1 MLAVLALLTAF
12 PPAVQTAGTAP
23 APPPAVLNGPGSN
36 VRWSVAGTVTDL
48 ARDDQ
53 GRILYCTAE
62 REVGRLAPGAGV
74 TVLGTAA
81 SFPNELRAVAASGS
95 TVVTLDFGG
104 DVRTLPNGAPPAA
117 WVYDDEYM
125 ILDATDLIVDARGSF
140 LIASATPSS
149 GARAINWIQSNG
161 VDWGYYLVKHQ
172 PIALAHDPL
181 TGGIL
186 FTDATQGG
194 HLRLVQAGS
203 PIRATSA
210 LDTLTLPG
218 VSAAAGDGDLAV
230 AANGDVYWIAGGS
243 VYRHERAG
251 GTTMLLAS
259 GLGALRGV
267 VIAPATSYSGHDA
280 PYSLFVAEGAGPTYI
295 RELAPVASAASL
307 VANDQGDPPG
317 RGRPVNL
324 IFGFQAFELAAD
336 NQGRLLLGGS
346 SWGNPY
352 YVKRVTLSG
361 TPGITTVA
369 TTANGLVGTVEGL
382 AVGADDAIYALARDG
397 RIQRITEN
405 PLTVTTVFSDPGAQI
420 GNGKDLVM
428 DIDGSFYVGTSDG
441 WDFGKVLKATAGGSA
456 TLLTLTQETR
466 GLAASLYFSQWN
478 NMAFHGTVDEL
489 DLGSSTVTSLP
500 GFAGINFANG
510 GLGGSTWGDGDLCVD
525 VEGTIYALSEDDWSL
540 VRYHAD
546 LDGCER
552 IGSGYLGHP
561 SGLAIAPSTAAAGS
575 STGWSLYV
583 AEYTNLYEIPSV
595 PAPAPTLA
603 NTVLGVVVR
612 RTLTGAPHPRHGRP
626 SALGT
631 ASQAGAPGL
640 VVGTDGAELLALA
653 PTSGTFQPLA
663 GPDQG
668 LRGRILAVAGSTDGL
683 RLLALN
689 DRAEIFELRAGRVR
703 QLAVD
708 PVRCAALVERYRSA
722 PQLATRLV
730 DPWSG
735 ASTWYALDGWAV
747 WRVGAAR

>member
-1 MLAVLALLTAF
+1 MLAALALLPAAF
-12 PPAVQTAGTAP
+12 PAPVQTAGSAS
-23 APPPAVLNGPGSN
+23 APPPAILNGPGSD
-36 VRWSVAGTVTDL
+36 VRWSVPGTVTDL
-48 ARDDQ
+48 ARDAQ

-62 REVGRLAPGAGV
+62 REVGRMAPGAGV

-95 TVVTLDFGG
+95 TVVTLDLGG
-104 DVRTLPNGAPPAA
+104 NVRTLPNGAPPAA

-149 GARAINWIQSNG
+149 GVRAINWIQSNG

-218 VSAAAGDGDLAV
+218 VSAASGDGDLAV
-230 AANGDVYWIAGGS
+230 AANGDVYWIAGDS
-243 VYRHERAG
+243 VYLHERAS
-251 GTTMLLAS
+251 GTTTLLAS

-267 VIAPATSYSGHDA
+267 VIAPATSYSGHGA

-317 RGRPVNL
+317 RGRPVNVV
-324 IFGFQAFELAAD
+324 FGFQAYELAAD
-336 NQGRLLLGGS
+336 NQGRLLLGGTN
-346 SWGNPY
+346 WGNPHF
-352 YVKRVTLSG
+352 VKRVTLTSP
-361 TPGITTVA
+361 PGITTVA
-369 TTANGLVGTVEGL
+369 STASGLVGTVEGL
-382 AVGADDAIYALARDG
+382 VVGADDAIYALARDG

-405 PLTVTTVFSDPGAQI
+405 PLTVTTIFTDPGAQI

-441 WDFGKVLKATAGGSA
+441 WDFGKVLKASPGGSA

-466 GLAASLYFSQWN
+466 GLAASLHGSLYFSQWN
-478 NMAFHGTVDEL
+478 NMAFHGSVDEL
-489 DLGSSTVTSLP
+489 DLGDSSVTALP
-500 GFAGINFANG
+500 GFGGINFANG

-525 VEGTIYALSEDDWSL
+525 VEGTVYALSEDDWSL
-540 VRYHAD
+540 VRYRAD
-546 LDGCER
+546 LEGNER

-561 SGLAIAPSTAAAGS
+561 SGLVIAPSTAEAS
-575 STGWSLYV
+575 STTGWSLYV
-583 AEYTNLYEIPSV
+583 AEYSNLYEIPSV

-612 RTLTGAPHPRHGRP
+612 RTLAGAPHPRFGRP
-626 SALGT
+626 AALGT
-631 ASQAGAPGL
+631 IPLATGPVLLLGTEGGA
-640 VVGTDGAELLALA
+640 LLALEPA
-653 PTSGTFQPLA
+653 
-663 GPDQG
+663 
-668 LRGRILAVAGSTDGL
+668 
-683 RLLALN
+683 
-689 DRAEIFELRAGRVR
+689 
-703 QLAVD
+703 
-708 PVRCAALVERYRSA
+708 
-722 PQLATRLV
+722 
-730 DPWSG
+730 
-735 ASTWYALDGWAV
+735 
-747 WRVGAAR
+747 